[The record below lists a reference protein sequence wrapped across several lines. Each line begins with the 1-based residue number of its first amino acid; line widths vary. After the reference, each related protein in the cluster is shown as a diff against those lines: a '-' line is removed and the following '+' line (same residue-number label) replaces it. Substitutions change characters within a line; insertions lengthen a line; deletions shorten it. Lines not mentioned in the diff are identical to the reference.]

1 MTFISQRGKHSYDPR
16 TLICSCGKTKIKHL
30 EMDLKNEKWK
40 MRNFEN
46 KINVKEM
53 IKDLCNS

>member
-1 MTFISQRGKHSYDPR
+1 
-16 TLICSCGKTKIKHL
+16 
-30 EMDLKNEKWK
+30 MDLKNEKWK